1 MVADTPGMEAAAH
14 KIPYNLASVRN
25 MAKRRSVGLLA
36 RITSK
41 GQITVP
47 KAVRERLGAKEGDTL
62 FFSIFGDEVTVR
74 RITPHDELPPIEVPP
89 EKRGKS
95 WEEIRE
101 AMDEIDRANRSDSL

>member
-1 MVADTPGMEAAAH
+1 
-14 KIPYNLASVRN
+14 
-25 MAKRRSVGLLA
+25 MAKKRSVGLLA

-62 FFSIFGDEVTVR
+62 FFSIAGDEVTVR
-74 RITPHDELPPIEVPP
+74 RIKPIEELPPIEVPP

-95 WEEIRE
+95 WEEIQV
-101 AMDEIDRANRSDSL
+101 AMDEIDRANRSESL

>member
-1 MVADTPGMEAAAH
+1 MSR
-14 KIPYNLASVRN
+14 K
-25 MAKRRSVGLLA
+25 RSVGLLA

-62 FFSIFGDEVTVR
+62 FFSIAGDEVTVR
-74 RITPHDELPPIEVPP
+74 RIKPHHELPPIEVPP

-95 WEEIRE
+95 MQEIRD
-101 AMDEIDRANRSDSL
+101 AIVEIDRARGADNWD